1 MLMRVTAVSGSA
13 AQIVV
18 TTTHRETSQAAPDRP
33 KFVVFSNFPALLRAA
48 HAHLLAAGIAS
59 CGVLEPGASHITE
72 TFTNDPSTA
81 VLLICMRV
89 GQGAAG
95 LNLTAAHH
103 VVLLEPQLN
112 PGIETQAIGR
122 VHRLGQTHPVTVHR
136 IQARQTIENQVLVLQ
151 ERRKRMYQGR
161 GSCTVLDRAVT
172 ETMTTEMLEM
182 FGLDALA
189 GQVALIVEKQKQRR
203 RC

>member
-1 MLMRVTAVSGSA
+1 M
-13 AQIVV
+13 
-18 TTTHRETSQAAPDRP
+18 
-33 KFVVFSNFPALLRAA
+33 
-48 HAHLLAAGIAS
+48 
-59 CGVLEPGASHITE
+59 
-72 TFTNDPSTA
+72 NDPSTA

-103 VVLLEPQLN
+103 VVLLEPQLT

-151 ERRKRMYQGR
+151 ERRKRMYQDR
-161 GSCTVLDRAVT
+161 GAAVLERVS

-182 FGLDALA
+182 FDLDALA
-189 GQVALIVEKQKQRR
+189 AQVAQAVEDIKYKKKKN
-203 RC
+203 

>member
-1 MLMRVTAVSGSA
+1 MA
-13 AQIVV
+13 
-18 TTTHRETSQAAPDRP
+18 
-33 KFVVFSNFPALLRAA
+33 
-48 HAHLLAAGIAS
+48 
-59 CGVLEPGASHITE
+59 
-72 TFTNDPSTA
+72 
-81 VLLICMRV
+81 
-89 GQGAAG
+89 
-95 LNLTAAHH
+95 
-103 VVLLEPQLN
+103 
-112 PGIETQAIGR
+112 
-122 VHRLGQTHPVTVHR
+122 GQTHPVTVHR
-136 IQARQTIENQVLVLQ
+136 IQARQTIESQVLVLQ